1 MFKSFTEA
9 AVMAGY
15 AAAQTAVVTN
25 YSVST
30 GTVQNVA
37 KENVATTSLAM
48 VYQELVNGAN
58 SYTVMNQ
65 TYNMNLAEGTTWS
78 ADSQAFAEIAVCS
91 PSKNVAG
98 TTVYDCSVI
107 YVEDL
112 TRTAGPQYQYNT
124 LTNLA

>member
-30 GTVQNVA
+30 GTIQNVA
-37 KENVATTSLAM
+37 KTENVATTSLAM

-58 SYTVMNQ
+58 SYTVMN
-65 TYNMNLAEGTTWS
+65 
-78 ADSQAFAEIAVCS
+78 
-91 PSKNVAG
+91 
-98 TTVYDCSVI
+98 
-107 YVEDL
+107 
-112 TRTAGPQYQYNT
+112 
-124 LTNLA
+124 